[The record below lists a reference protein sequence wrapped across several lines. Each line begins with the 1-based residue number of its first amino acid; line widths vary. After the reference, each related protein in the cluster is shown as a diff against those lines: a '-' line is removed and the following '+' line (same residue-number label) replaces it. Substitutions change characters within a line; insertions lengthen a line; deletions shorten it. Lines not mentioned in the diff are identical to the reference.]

1 MMSYRKVTYT
11 APSERTGTYIASGD
25 PDRIQAI
32 TSLLLSSITTGA
44 SAEQHLDNMYQAA
57 TCLAAELEII
67 DNSLEYEHTYSALG
81 AILVALGEFLG
92 PEKA

>member
-1 MMSYRKVTYT
+1 MSKKITHK
-11 APSERTGTYIASGD
+11 APSGRTGTYIANGD

-44 SAEQHLDNMYQAA
+44 SAEQHLDNMHQAA
-57 TCLAAELEII
+57 ACLTAELEIV
-67 DNSLEYEHTYSALG
+67 DSSLDDEHTYAALG

-92 PEKA
+92 PEEA